1 MKGIPF
7 LVRGKNHFFIPSPL
21 AVSFFPSLPPSKRLE
36 TALNSVNLRLPFPPS
51 IYSISSTINHKDTPL
66 ENVRQDHSPFSP
78 PIIHSNPPHHIYQ
91 NLSWRVPRRVKNRQ
105 IYHLR
110 DSPPRFQLSSSVK
123 NLLSFSLSLFLFLF
137 LTREIEQRVGVSLA
151 ATICPTSLRESYS
164 ISRAEEESPRG
175 VS

>member
-78 PIIHSNPPHHIYQ
+78 PIIHPNPPHHIYQ

-110 DSPPRFQLSSSVK
+110 DSPPRFHLIFGEKSS
-123 NLLSFSLSLFLFLF
+123 LILSLSLSFFNARDR
-137 LTREIEQRVGVSLA
+137 TESRRVPRCNDLSDFIKGV
-151 ATICPTSLRESYS
+151 I
-164 ISRAEEESPRG
+164 
-175 VS
+175 